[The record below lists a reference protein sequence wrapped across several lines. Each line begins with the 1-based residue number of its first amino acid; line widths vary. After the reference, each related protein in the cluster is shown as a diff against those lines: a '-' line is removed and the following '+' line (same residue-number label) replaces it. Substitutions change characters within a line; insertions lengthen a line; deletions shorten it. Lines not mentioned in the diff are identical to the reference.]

1 MATKDNPES
10 WGMCATSV
18 ECRTIMT
25 VVLMITSG
33 INPYAIRET
42 WVGMVGLLEVCKVMS
57 FRLNHRSGLC
67 GTFDV
72 AFEEKSF

>member
-25 VVLMITSG
+25 AVLMITSG
-33 INPYAIRET
+33 IDPYTIRET
-42 WVGMVGLLEVCKVMS
+42 WVGMVGLLEVC
-57 FRLNHRSGLC
+57 RS
-67 GTFDV
+67 
-72 AFEEKSF
+72 